1 MKCTKCSHYPYCAEM
16 LGIDY
21 ASDECQ
27 RPVLRIY
34 HIFREWAQRTR
45 SIFNYRE
52 IPVGR
57 VAGGKY
63 HF

>member
-1 MKCTKCSHYPYCAEM
+1 M